1 MANTTKKISVN
12 AAKNVAVIMDGNGR
26 WAVSNSLNISKG
38 HSKGVEIVKL
48 IVEESV
54 KQKLSSLTLYAFSSE
69 NWSRPK
75 AEVEAIKRLIVLA
88 IEEQVPDLV
97 KQKVKLKFFGRI
109 DDFGSKII
117 NKINDAEKATD
128 INKPSLLLN
137 IALGYGGRQDIV
149 DITKNIARKILTK
162 DIKVDDIDENMINRF
177 SSVPVDDIDLLIRT
191 GGDNRISNFLLYQIA
206 YTEICFVNK
215 YWPDF
220 TKKDFLNCI
229 ESFKKVNRRFG
240 KRI

>member
-12 AAKNVAVIMDGNGR
+12 AARNIAVIMDGNGR
-26 WAVSNSLNISKG
+26 WAISNSLNISKG

-128 INKPSLLLN
+128 LNKPSLLLN

-162 DIKVDDIDENMINRF
+162 DIKIDDIDENMISRL

-220 TKKDFLNCI
+220 TKKDFLNCL

>member
-1 MANTTKKISVN
+1 MANTTKKIFVN
-12 AAKNVAVIMDGNGR
+12 AAKNVAIIMDGNAR
-26 WAVSNSLNISKG
+26 WAISNSLNISKG

-128 INKPSLLLN
+128 LNKPSLLLN

-162 DIKVDDIDENMINRF
+162 DIKIDDIDENMISRL

-220 TKKDFLNCI
+220 TQRDFLNCI
-229 ESFKKVNRRFG
+229 ENFKKVNRRFG

>member
-12 AAKNVAVIMDGNGR
+12 SARNIAVIMDGNGR
-26 WAVSNSLNISKG
+26 WAISNSLNISKG

-109 DDFGSKII
+109 EYFGCKII

-128 INKPSLLLN
+128 LNKPSLLLN

-162 DIKVDDIDENMINRF
+162 DIKIDDIDENMISRL

-220 TKKDFLNCI
+220 TKKDFLNCL

>member
-12 AAKNVAVIMDGNGR
+12 SARNIAVIMDGNGR
-26 WAVSNSLNISKG
+26 WAISNSLNISKG

-109 DDFGSKII
+109 EQFGCKII

-162 DIKVDDIDENMINRF
+162 DIKIDDIDENMISRL

-220 TKKDFLNCI
+220 TKRDFLNCI
-229 ESFKKVNRRFG
+229 ENFKKVNRRFG

>member
-1 MANTTKKISVN
+1 MANTTKNISVN

-26 WAVSNSLNISKG
+26 WAISNSLNISKG

-220 TKKDFLNCI
+220 TKKDFLNCL

>member
-1 MANTTKKISVN
+1 MANKTKKISVN

-26 WAVSNSLNISKG
+26 WAISNSLNISKG

-128 INKPSLLLN
+128 MNKPSLLLN

-177 SSVPVDDIDLLIRT
+177 SSVPVDNIDLLIRT

>member
-1 MANTTKKISVN
+1 MANKTKKISVN

-26 WAVSNSLNISKG
+26 WAISNSLNISKG

-220 TKKDFLNCI
+220 TKKDFLNCL

>member
-1 MANTTKKISVN
+1 MANTTKNISVN

-26 WAVSNSLNISKG
+26 WAISNSLNISKG
-38 HSKGVEIVKL
+38 HSKGVEIVKF

-128 INKPSLLLN
+128 LNKPSLLLN

-162 DIKVDDIDENMINRF
+162 DIKIDDIDENMISRL

-220 TKKDFLNCI
+220 TKKDFLNCL

>member
-1 MANTTKKISVN
+1 MANTTKIISVN

-26 WAVSNSLNISKG
+26 WAISNSLNISKG

-69 NWSRPK
+69 NWLRPK

-162 DIKVDDIDENMINRF
+162 DINVDDIDENMINRF

-220 TKKDFLNCI
+220 TKKDFLNCL

>member
-1 MANTTKKISVN
+1 
-12 AAKNVAVIMDGNGR
+12 MDGNGR
-26 WAVSNSLNISKG
+26 WAISNSLNISKG

-220 TKKDFLNCI
+220 TKKDFLNCL

>member
-1 MANTTKKISVN
+1 MANKTKKISVN

-26 WAVSNSLNISKG
+26 WAISNSLNISKG

-149 DITKNIARKILTK
+149 DTT
-162 DIKVDDIDENMINRF
+162 
-177 SSVPVDDIDLLIRT
+177 
-191 GGDNRISNFLLYQIA
+191 
-206 YTEICFVNK
+206 
-215 YWPDF
+215 
-220 TKKDFLNCI
+220 
-229 ESFKKVNRRFG
+229 
-240 KRI
+240 

>member
-1 MANTTKKISVN
+1 
-12 AAKNVAVIMDGNGR
+12 MDGNGR
-26 WAVSNSLNISKG
+26 WAISKSLNISKG

-69 NWSRPK
+69 NWLRPK
-75 AEVEAIKRLIVLA
+75 AEVEAIKRLILLA

-149 DITKNIARKILTK
+149 DITKNIAGKILTK

-220 TKKDFLNCI
+220 TKKDFLNCL

>member
-1 MANTTKKISVN
+1 MANTTKNISVN
-12 AAKNVAVIMDGNGR
+12 AAKNVAIIMDGNGR
-26 WAVSNSLNISKG
+26 WAISNSLNISKG

-149 DITKNIARKILTK
+149 NITKNIARKILTK
-162 DIKVDDIDENMINRF
+162 DIKLDDIDENMINRF

-220 TKKDFLNCI
+220 TKKDFLNCL

>member
-12 AAKNVAVIMDGNGR
+12 AAQNVAVIMDGNGR
-26 WAVSNSLNISKG
+26 WAISNSLNISKG

-69 NWSRPK
+69 NWLRPK
-75 AEVEAIKRLIVLA
+75 AEVEAIKRLILLA

-220 TKKDFLNCI
+220 TNKDFLNCI
-229 ESFKKVNRRFG
+229 ENFKKVNRRFG

>member
-1 MANTTKKISVN
+1 MANTTKNIFVN
-12 AAKNVAVIMDGNGR
+12 AAKNVAIIMDGNGR
-26 WAVSNSLNISKG
+26 WAISNSLNISKG

-128 INKPSLLLN
+128 LNKPSLLLN

-162 DIKVDDIDENMINRF
+162 DIKVDDIDENTINRF